1 MENGDKQTH
10 DRKIVHIVY
19 IALDGILALS
29 FAHLSDSSLLHSFVG
44 FALRVLYLNAVAI
57 GKKKR
62 TRKNLHAMKLL

>member
-29 FAHLSDSSLLHSFVG
+29 FAHLSACSLLHLFVG
-44 FALRVLYLNAVAI
+44 VCFACVTDTYLNAVATGTYKEKI
-57 GKKKR
+57 
-62 TRKNLHAMKLL
+62 